1 MAKKNKSAKKKN
13 KGWGLQIIMIFLFLS
28 AILFM
33 PTTVLLLLG
42 MLPTVVAIIIDRKG
56 GTRAMT
62 VGSMNLCGCLPF
74 LLDLW
79 TKSHTMEHAVGLITD
94 PRTIIVMYA
103 AAGIGYMIDWAL
115 SGIVATIMIQRAT
128 SRLSAIRKR
137 QEEMIVRWGAEVAGE
152 ILLDSEG
159 FPLDEPN
166 APVEALQ
173 TAGGR

>member
-1 MAKKNKSAKKKN
+1 MASKNKKAKKS
-13 KGWGLQIIMIFLFLS
+13 KGWGLQIIMIFVFLA

-42 MLPTVVAIIIDRKG
+42 MLPTVIAVIIDRQG

-79 TKSHTMEHAVGLITD
+79 TKSHTMEYAVGLITD

-137 QEEMIVRWGAEVAGE
+137 QEEMIVRWGPEVTGE
-152 ILLDSEG
+152 MLLDAEG
-159 FPLDEPN
+159 FPLDESN
-166 APVEALQ
+166 ALVEAPQ